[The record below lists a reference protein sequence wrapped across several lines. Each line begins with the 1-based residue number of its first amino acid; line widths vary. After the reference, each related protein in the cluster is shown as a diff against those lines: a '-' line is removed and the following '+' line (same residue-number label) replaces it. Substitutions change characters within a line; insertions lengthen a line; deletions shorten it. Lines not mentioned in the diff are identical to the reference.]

1 MATSRTAFLI
11 DELHRAF
18 DGDPWHGPSFMTALA
33 GVTQRQAQARPS
45 ADVHS
50 IAEIV
55 AHATS
60 WTAEVAHRLGGHPA
74 GDPED
79 GDWPIPSAIDEAGW
93 AAMQLA
99 LANAVART
107 IEAIAGFPEARWDD
121 RVGDA
126 REASLGTG
134 VTYAQTVSGLVQ
146 HFAYHGGQV
155 AVLRKLAG

>member
-1 MATSRTAFLI
+1 MGTSRTAFLI

-18 DGDPWHGPSFMTALA
+18 DGDPWHGPSFMLALQ
-33 GVTQRQAQARPS
+33 GVTLAQAQGQVSP
-45 ADVHS
+45 DVHG

-60 WTAEVAHRLGGHPA
+60 WTVEVTRRLGGHPA

-79 GDWPIPSAIDEAGW
+79 GDWPIPAAIDEAGW
-93 AAMQLA
+93 VAMHLS
-99 LANAVART
+99 LANAVARA
-107 IEAIAGFPEARWDD
+107 IEAIAGFPEARWDEL
-121 RVGDA
+121 VGDVRNPA
-126 REASLGTG
+126 LGTG

-155 AVLRKLAG
+155 AVLRKLVG